1 MDLIFVIILGGL
13 WGSFANV
20 CIYRLPM
27 GKGVVSGRSFCPNC
41 KKLITW
47 KDNIP
52 IISFLFLNGKC
63 RSCKKKISPKY
74 LIVELITIIYFLVVY
89 YLFGISISTLLFL
102 FLGLSFVIIFFID
115 LKHFIIP
122 NVLTFSLMIVG
133 FVKSFD
139 PNLNPIFPNYI
150 NSLIGGI
157 FGYLIIWSIIT
168 FYNSISKL
176 NRKHDF
182 FKNIFRQKEG
192 MGLGDAKLLSAIGF
206 WFGWISIPFVI
217 FLSSIIALL
226 FVIPSLIKKS
236 KKLSSQIPF
245 GPYIIIG
252 TLIYLIFES
261 NIQSIIFY

>member
-27 GKGVVSGRSFCPNC
+27 NKGVVSGRSFCPKC

-52 IISFLFLNGKC
+52 IISFLLLNGKC
-63 RSCKKKISPKY
+63 RNCKKKISTQY
-74 LIVELITIIYFLVVY
+74 LIIELITIIYFLVIY
-89 YLFGISISTLLFL
+89 YLFSISITTLLFII
-102 FLGLSFVIIFFID
+102 LGLFFIIIFFID
-115 LKHFIIP
+115 LKHYIIP
-122 NVLTFSLMIVG
+122 NVLTFSLMVIG

-139 PNLNPIFPNYI
+139 PNLNPIFPSFI

-157 FGYLIIWSIIT
+157 FGYLIIWSIIY
-168 FYNSISKL
+168 FYKQLRN
-176 NRKHDF
+176 
-182 FKNIFRQKEG
+182 KEG
-192 MGLGDAKLLSAIGF
+192 MGLGDAKLISAIGF

-226 FVIPSLIKKS
+226 FVIPSLLKKS

-261 NIQSIIFY
+261 NIQTIIFY

>member
-20 CIYRLPM
+20 CIYRLPE
-27 GKGVVSGRSFCPNC
+27 GKGVVSGRSFCPKC

-63 RSCKKKISPKY
+63 RNCKKKISSQY
-74 LIVELITIIYFLVVY
+74 LLIELITIVHFLVIY
-89 YLFGISISTLLFL
+89 YLFGITITTLLFL
-102 FLGLSFVIIFFID
+102 ILGLSFIIIFFID
-115 LKHFIIP
+115 LKHYIIP
-122 NVLTFSLMIVG
+122 NILTFPLMIIG
-133 FVKSFD
+133 FIKSFD
-139 PNLNPIFPNYI
+139 PNLNPIFPNFI

-157 FGYLIIWSIIT
+157 FGYFVIWSIIY
-168 FYNSISKL
+168 FYKQV
-176 NRKHDF
+176 RK
-182 FKNIFRQKEG
+182 KEG
-192 MGLGDAKLLSAIGF
+192 MGLGDAKLLSVIGF